1 MAPGPTVSF
10 KSKQWPGARSP
21 ALRFQPEE
29 ERGYRRDI
37 AERGIDVAPSLGN
50 VRAMGA
56 VKGGSHFALGC
67 RDTGI
72 GYCIKSFM
80 RMESVY

>member
-10 KSKQWPGARSP
+10 KSNNGPEHDRQHCG
-21 ALRFQPEE
+21 FQPEE
-29 ERGYRRDI
+29 ERSYRRDI
-37 AERGIDVAPSLGN
+37 TERGIDVAPSLGN

-80 RMESVY
+80 QTESVY